1 MQYEMVVIADRGCSP
16 LIWLSFLNFWRN
28 NISSYYDE
36 RRYNSLIAMINII
49 NIGCYIIAT
58 IDIDSNENGCYLRK
72 WLLSVNM
79 VVILKLS

>member
-1 MQYEMVVIADRGCSP
+1 MVGSIRYEVEGLALYLNMFHFSRMQYEMVVIADRGCSP

-49 NIGCYIIAT
+49 NIGCYI
-58 IDIDSNENGCYLRK
+58 L
-72 WLLSVNM
+72 
-79 VVILKLS
+79 